1 MRNHFDSDAPM
12 RPPAFFEFIVLG
24 EPGPAEWR
32 VLSDFNTP
40 SAPNQVTQIRLQRP
54 ANSIAAAL
62 RNNVTLRDGSLSV
75 GLRKGSATGGLV
87 LRMSSEN
94 DFLVLLV
101 NLATGEARLSSSRDG
116 RLSELARGK
125 ADLDREW
132 GTLTITADGSKV
144 SARWDEKTILTAA
157 DPRPAEGRTGLATA
171 GRGPAAFDEFV
182 IEPLQPHRASRTG
195 PRTPPRRGPRAFP

>member
-40 SAPNQVTQIRLQRP
+40 SAPNQVTQIRLERP

-62 RNNVTLRDGSLSV
+62 RNNVVFQDGSLSV

-87 LRMSSEN
+87 LRMSSEK

-125 ADLDREW
+125 ADLGSEW
-132 GTLTITADGSKV
+132 GTLAITADGSKV
-144 SARWDEKTILTAA
+144 SASWNEKTILTAA

-182 IEPLQPHRASRTG
+182 IEPPTA
-195 PRTPPRRGPRAFP
+195 P